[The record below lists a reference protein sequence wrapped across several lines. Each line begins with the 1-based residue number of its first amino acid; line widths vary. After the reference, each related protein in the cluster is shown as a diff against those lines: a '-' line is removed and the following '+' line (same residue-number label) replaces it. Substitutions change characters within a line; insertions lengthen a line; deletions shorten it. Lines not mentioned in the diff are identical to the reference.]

1 MSRSFSDLQPDMV
14 LDAVEAFGVEVSGH
28 CYPLNSYE
36 NRVFQVGV
44 EDAAPVI
51 AKFYRPGRWSMEQIK
66 EEHGFV
72 AKLSA
77 AGVKTASNLT
87 TAAGETLVE
96 FDGFFCSVQQKIMG
110 RMPEVDN
117 FDNLYQLGQIV
128 GEMHAATNSYQLSA
142 RNVFDPQAMGSD
154 NADFLATNW
163 LPKKQLPLYEKCVAA
178 LLRQIDNC
186 LPADFSDSFMTIH
199 GDCHLSNV
207 LMTDQGPVLL
217 DFDDLMHGPA
227 IQDLWMFLAGD
238 KAAQQQQLSELLEGY
253 QESQEFPEQQLSWVP
268 ALRALRVINYT
279 AWLAKRWNDPAFP
292 LAFPW
297 FNGEDFWIGHIKELQ
312 QLTKDFD
319 VEFNSTPKR
328 GGNF

>member
-1 MSRSFSDLQPDMV
+1 MYRSFSELQPDMV

-44 EDAAPVI
+44 EDGPPVI
-51 AKFYRPGRWSMEQIK
+51 AKFYRPGRWTIEQIK
-66 EEHGFV
+66 EEHGFA
-72 AKLSA
+72 AKLST
-77 AGVKTASNLT
+77 AGVKTAKNLVS
-87 TAAGETLVE
+87 AAGDTIVE
-96 FDGFFCSVQQKIMG
+96 FDGFYCSVQQKIMG

-117 FDNLYQLGQIV
+117 FDNLYQLGQII
-128 GEMHAATNSYQLSA
+128 GEMHAATGSYQLTV

-154 NADFLATNW
+154 NADFLAASW
-163 LPKKQLPLYEKCVAA
+163 LPKKQLALYRKCVNA
-178 LLRQIDNC
+178 LLQRIDQC
-186 LPADFSDSFMTIH
+186 LPADFSDSFLSIH

-207 LMTDQGPVLL
+207 LMTNSGPVLL
-217 DFDDLMHGPA
+217 DFDDVMSGPA
-227 IQDLWMFLAGD
+227 MQDLWMFLAGD
-238 KAAQQQQLSELLEGY
+238 KIQQKKQLSELIEGY
-253 QESQEFPEQQLSWVP
+253 QESLDFPEQQLGWVP

-279 AWLAKRWNDPAFP
+279 AWLAKRWSDPAFP

-297 FNGEDFWIGHIKELQ
+297 FNSEDFWIAHIKELQ

-319 VEFNSTPKR
+319 AGLDATPAR